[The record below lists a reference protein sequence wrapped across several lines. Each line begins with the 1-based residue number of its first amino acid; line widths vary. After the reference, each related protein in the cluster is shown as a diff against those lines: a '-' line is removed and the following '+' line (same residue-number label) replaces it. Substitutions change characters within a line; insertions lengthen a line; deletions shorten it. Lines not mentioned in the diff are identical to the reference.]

1 MNWIIENNKALYW
14 GTSEW
19 PVDRIVKAID
29 LCDKLNLHKPVVE
42 QP

>member
-1 MNWIIENNKALYW
+1 MDWIIEEGLSFYW

-19 PVDRIVKAID
+19 PADWISRALEI
-29 LCDKLNLHKPVVE
+29 CEREGLHKPIVE

>member
-1 MNWIIENNKALYW
+1 MSWLIEKGKAFYW

-19 PVDRIVKAID
+19 PADRLAKAIEI
-29 LCDKLNLHKPVVE
+29 CDKYGLNKPVVE

>member
-1 MNWIIENNKALYW
+1 MNWVIEEGLAFYW

-19 PVDRIVKAID
+19 PADRIAKAIEI
-29 LCDKLNLHKPVVE
+29 CEKENYHKPICE

>member
-1 MNWIIENNKALYW
+1 MNWIIENNKAFYW

-19 PVDRIVKAID
+19 PADRIAKAIEI
-29 LCDKLNLHKPVVE
+29 CEKLNLHKPVVE